1 MVNFVLAPFI
11 VAPLLKVGAM
21 WCACV
26 FMVGGL
32 FFPFDA
38 VVAETTMELRYE
50 VQWGNVNIGEA
61 EASWTFTQNR
71 FEIVG
76 KSKTVGISDKLRK
89 YRGSSKAEGQIH
101 HDVYRSV
108 RIDTNGIYKGTERN
122 ANVIWNADDSQI
134 STIRSPALDLKK
146 VFPLRDEVV
155 QGSIGPYTAMLRA
168 LHTIKQTGSC
178 NSSYKI
184 YDGLRTAE
192 VRLHDLGH
200 ELLTA
205 DRLSAYSGVVIKCG
219 LTSTPTGGQRLTSR
233 WNEKKRNSDDII
245 IFIAETEPSLF
256 LPVRIEVKTFIGKV
270 TARLVMNTLS
280 IKSRQ

>member
-1 MVNFVLAPFI
+1 MVNFVPAPFI

-192 VRLHDLGH
+192 VTLHELGD

-205 DRLSAYSGVVIKCG
+205 DRLSAYSGVVVKCG
-219 LTSTPTGGQRLTSR
+219 LTSKPTGGHWLKSR
-233 WNEKKRNSDDII
+233 WNEKKRKIDDTI
-245 IFIAETEPSLF
+245 IFVAEIEPSLF
-256 LPVRIEVKTFIGKV
+256 LPVRIEIKTFIGKI
-270 TARLVMNTLS
+270 TARLVMSTLS
-280 IKSRQ
+280 IKSNE

>member
-1 MVNFVLAPFI
+1 MVNFVPAPFI
-11 VAPLLKVGAM
+11 VVPLLKIGAM

-38 VVAETTMELRYE
+38 VVAGSTMDLRYE
-50 VQWGNVNIGEA
+50 VQWGNVNVGEA
-61 EASWTFTQNR
+61 EASWTFTQNT

-89 YRGSSKAEGQIH
+89 YRGSSKAKGHIH
-101 HDVYRSV
+101 DDVYTSV
-108 RIDTNGIYKGTERN
+108 RIYTNGIYKGVERN
-122 ANVIWNADDSQI
+122 ANVIWSAEDSQI
-134 STIRSPALDLKK
+134 STIRFPALDLKK

-178 NSSYKI
+178 NSSYKV

-205 DRLSAYSGVVIKCG
+205 DRLSAYSGAVIKCG

-270 TARLVMNTLS
+270 TARLVMNALS